1 MQEKDLV
8 EIIEK
13 VMMELNSDVKS
24 KVSVD
29 DIKNVINKKEVAS
42 LNDYNLND
50 LTQEGTG
57 ETFYIP
63 SAENK
68 KEYLKLKS
76 KTPARLGIHRA
87 GTRYKTKTMLRFRAD
102 HAAAMDAVFKPISQE
117 ILDELNLF
125 TVVSKCENRD
135 EYLTRPD
142 LGRIINDEGIS
153 LIKEKCKKNPQVQI
167 YASSGL
173 SSTSL
178 EANLKDTLPA
188 IIQGL
193 EVEGISVG
201 TPFYMEHG
209 RVAAMDQ
216 VSELVNADVTLVLIG
231 ERPGLATAES
241 MSCYMIYKGFV
252 GVEEAKR
259 TVISNIHKNGTPATE
274 AGAHIASL
282 AKKMLKEKAS
292 GLDLIM

>member
-1 MQEKDLV
+1 MQEKDLIQ
-8 EIIEK
+8 IIEK
-13 VMMELNSDVKS
+13 VMNEMGNNANSNVTTDTIVKA
-24 KVSVD
+24 VSNNTATNVED
-29 DIKNVINKKEVAS
+29 KDLHDITSENTSEV
-42 LNDYNLND
+42 
-50 LTQEGTG
+50 
-57 ETFYIP
+57 FYVP
-63 SAENK
+63 NAENK
-68 KEYLKLKS
+68 EEYLKLKS

-102 HAAAMDAVFKPISQE
+102 HAAAMDAVFKPINQE

-142 LGRIINDEGIS
+142 LGRVINDEGVA
-153 LIKEKCKKNPQVQI
+153 LIKEKCKKNPTVQI

-188 IIQGL
+188 IVQGL

-216 VSELVNADVTLVLIG
+216 VSELVGADVTLVLIG

-274 AGAHIASL
+274 AGAHIASVVNR
-282 AKKMLKEKAS
+282 MLKEKAS
-292 GLDLIM
+292 GIDLVN

>member
-1 MQEKDLV
+1 MQEKDLIN
-8 EIIEK
+8 IIEK
-13 VMMELNSDVKS
+13 VMNELGDNTQAETISKAVTKAVTTNVTDNTNDDDLHDITSEDTS
-24 KVSVD
+24 KV
-29 DIKNVINKKEVAS
+29 
-42 LNDYNLND
+42 
-50 LTQEGTG
+50 
-57 ETFYIP
+57 FYVP
-63 SAENK
+63 NAENEE
-68 KEYLKLKS
+68 EYMKLKAA
-76 KTPARLGIHRA
+76 TPARLGIHRA
-87 GTRYKTKTMLRFRAD
+87 GTRYKTKTLIRFRAD

-117 ILDELNLF
+117 LLDELNLF
-125 TVVSKCENRD
+125 TVQSKCETRD

-142 LGRIINDEGIS
+142 LGRIINDEGVA
-153 LIKEKCKKNPQVQI
+153 LIKEKCKKNPTVQI

-178 EANLKDTLPA
+178 EANLKNTLPA

-216 VSELVNADVTLVLIG
+216 VSELVNAEVTLVLIG

-241 MSCYMIYKGFV
+241 MSCYMIYKGYV

-259 TVISNIHKNGTPATE
+259 TVISNIHKNGTPSTE
-274 AGAHIASL
+274 AGAHIASVV
-282 AKKMLKEKAS
+282 KKMLKEKAS
-292 GLDLIM
+292 GLDLSN